1 MKIIKY
7 FNNKI
12 MSLVKYLWRVIKNL
26 YNRMGRKLKF
36 VVWLIIAAS
45 IGWLVYDTYISE
57 YGQLP
62 DASATSFRA
71 M

>member
-1 MKIIKY
+1 MKIIR
-7 FNNKI
+7 
-12 MSLVKYLWRVIKNL
+12 YLNDKVWSGIKNL

-57 YGQLP
+57 DSQLP
-62 DASATSFRA
+62 DTSVSSFRA

>member
-1 MKIIKY
+1 MKIIRY
-7 FNNKI
+7 LNNMI
-12 MSLVKYLWRVIKNL
+12 INLVKNL

-57 YGQLP
+57 DSQLP
-62 DASATSFRA
+62 DASAASFRA

>member
-1 MKIIKY
+1 
-7 FNNKI
+7 
-12 MSLVKYLWRVIKNL
+12 
-26 YNRMGRKLKF
+26 MGRKLKF

-57 YGQLP
+57 DSQLP
-62 DASATSFRA
+62 DASAASFRA

>member
-1 MKIIKY
+1 MKIIR
-7 FNNKI
+7 
-12 MSLVKYLWRVIKNL
+12 YLNGMVWGGIKNL

-57 YGQLP
+57 HEQLP

>member
-1 MKIIKY
+1 MKIIR
-7 FNNKI
+7 
-12 MSLVKYLWRVIKNL
+12 YLNDKVWSGIKNL

-57 YGQLP
+57 DSQLP
-62 DASATSFRA
+62 DASAASFRA